1 MCECC
6 RRLRALLRMIERTA
20 APFGA
25 VGDDAALDAWFGSR
39 SPLFGPDRAA
49 ADLPE

>member
-6 RRLRALLRMIERTA
+6 QRLLALLRMVERRA

-25 VGDDAALDAWFGSR
+25 TGDDAALDAWFGR
-39 SPLFGPDRAA
+39 RAPLFRVPDKR
-49 ADLPE
+49 